1 MARLPTVCKILKPAD
16 AAYMIHSTR
25 PILPRSKGSLL
36 ERGLQ
41 AGVRHRHPDEAVRV
55 NVAAGSALRRPRP
68 AWREHVLL
76 DHDVKGAEDDP
87 EHGAHQPQHL
97 ERVPLVKRGA
107 EDLPPAHGALQPSA
121 CSPASQ

>member
-1 MARLPTVCKILKPAD
+1 MRLFASTLPPEALYAD
-16 AAYMIHSTR
+16 
-25 PILPRSKGSLL
+25 
-36 ERGLQ
+36 
-41 AGVRHRHPDEAVRV
+41 
-55 NVAAGSALRRPRP
+55 PRP